1 MVKEGTRDER
11 RKHVA
16 MGLAVGVGILVG
28 ALAGPGLGWAQM
40 PAPSSGAPG
49 ASMTVQPR
57 SVVPNQG
64 YRGSAAT
71 PDPRH
76 QIFDRDGDGRPD
88 NDRDWREW
96 DRRRPSWGY
105 GYHGPYYYP
114 RYGYY
119 DPGPYGTYPG
129 RWVWDGWNWIFVPI
143 Y

>member
-1 MVKEGTRDER
+1 MKRQEDLAMVKEGTRDGR

-49 ASMTVQPR
+49 ASMSAQPR
-57 SVVPNQG
+57 SVAPNQG
-64 YRGSAAT
+64 YRGAAAT

-88 NDRDWREW
+88 RDWREW

-105 GYHGPYYYP
+105 GYYYP

-119 DPGPYGTYPG
+119 YPGPYGTYPG
-129 RWVWDGWNWIFVPI
+129 R
-143 Y
+143 